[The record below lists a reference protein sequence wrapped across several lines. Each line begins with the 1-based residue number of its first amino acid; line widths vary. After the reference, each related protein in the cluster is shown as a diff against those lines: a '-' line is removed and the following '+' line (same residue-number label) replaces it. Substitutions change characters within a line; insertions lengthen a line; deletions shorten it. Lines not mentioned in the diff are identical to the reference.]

1 MLLPGL
7 CSFQPGPTKVPQ
19 SFLTALMVDG
29 QMLRHR
35 NRWGLAFHSQT
46 AAVDSGSELGGFF
59 LPACLFQVFFKRMDD
74 LASWLCKRAQQ
85 TLCPWEQLWGELF
98 PTKGTVVYALIWNA
112 FSGNEKAEAHPGR
125 EGPAW
130 LGILT
135 WDLQRDCCRR
145 ASQRCGKHFAWRPY
159 ISAAFSPLSSP
170 FCLETLREC
179 SFTWDCW
186 SGIPTGCLGRASPVE
201 FCWMF
206 VSSFPV
212 R

>member
-1 MLLPGL
+1 
-7 CSFQPGPTKVPQ
+7 
-19 SFLTALMVDG
+19 MVDG

-59 LPACLFQVFFKRMDD
+59 GPACLFQVSFKRMDD

-112 FSGNEKAEAHPGR
+112 FGGNEKAEAHPGR
-125 EGPAW
+125 EGPAL

-135 WDLQRDCCRR
+135 RDLQRDCCSR
-145 ASQRCGKHFAWRPY
+145 ASQRCGKHFTWWPY
-159 ISAAFSPLSSP
+159 ISAAFFSFFPLLLGNFWENAPLPGTVDQEFQLAASAGLLQLSSA
-170 FCLETLREC
+170 
-179 SFTWDCW
+179 
-186 SGIPTGCLGRASPVE
+186 GCL
-201 FCWMF
+201 
-206 VSSFPV
+206 
-212 R
+212 